1 MRPAAPPLTRR
12 RDGTVPE
19 GASNPHARRSIDSHL
34 SKTTKSGA
42 ARPYRKSA
50 DTISSMSEAV
60 PTQPCKTC
68 GHPFAK
74 HTRDIHETGGMKT
87 DYPSSSDRG
96 FDFQSGREAGT
107 SGCTDCPCQQWTSPN
122 Y

>member
-1 MRPAAPPLTRR
+1 
-12 RDGTVPE
+12 
-19 GASNPHARRSIDSHL
+19 
-34 SKTTKSGA
+34 
-42 ARPYRKSA
+42 
-50 DTISSMSEAV
+50 MSEAV

-74 HTRDIHETGGMKT
+74 HTRDIHDTGGMKT

-107 SGCTDCPCQQWTSPN
+107 SGCTECPCKQWISPS